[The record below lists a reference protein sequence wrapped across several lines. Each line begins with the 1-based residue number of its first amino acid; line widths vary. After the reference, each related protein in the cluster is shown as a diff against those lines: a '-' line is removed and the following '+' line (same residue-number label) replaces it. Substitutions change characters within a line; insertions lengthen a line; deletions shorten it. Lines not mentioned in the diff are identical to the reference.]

1 MYEPIVEV
9 LPDIETVGNEIV
21 LRELL
26 QLRKLFVSDITTMQN
41 YFTYNGSL
49 TTPPCLEVATWI
61 EFKDRQRL
69 SHEQV
74 CQLYFAYNIDRYN
87 IIYKV

>member
-9 LPDIETVGNEIV
+9 LPDIETVGSEKA
-21 LRELL
+21 LREPLML
-26 QLRKLFVSDITTMQN
+26 QKLFISDISTMQD

-49 TTPPCLEVATWI
+49 TTPPCLEVAIWI
-61 EFKDRQRL
+61 DFKDHLRL

-74 CQLYFAYNIDRYN
+74 CESYFA
-87 IIYKV
+87 

>member
-9 LPDIETVGNEIV
+9 LPDIETVGNEKA
-21 LRELL
+21 LREPLV
-26 QLRKLFVSDITTMQN
+26 LRKLFMSDIITMQD

-49 TTPPCLEVATWI
+49 TTPPCLEVAIWI
-61 EFKDRQRL
+61 DFKDHLRL

-74 CQLYFAYNIDRYN
+74 CESYFASNL
-87 IIYKV
+87 